1 MFLVKRLVQSLAA
14 AALCC
19 GLSHSAQ
26 AQVGTGWTS
35 TSYSYSIQTSSGCSV
50 SGNTFSVGSGTSGRA
65 ERRYANI
72 TSSQAQMQG
81 TVVVN
86 SLGGDRVSLS
96 QIHEINSATSLV
108 AIKKPGTLYEV
119 EGGATVGPLAIGA
132 STRINMTVVSST
144 GKCQTYQNGSLKT
157 TVTGG
162 GGTFYFKVGAYI
174 TGSGSG
180 PATVTWTG
188 VQFWKK

>member
-1 MFLVKRLVQSLAA
+1 MFVVKSLVRSFVTAVLVGGFTVAA
-14 AALCC
+14 
-19 GLSHSAQ
+19 H

-35 TSYSYSIQTSSGCSV
+35 TSYSYTIQTSSGCSV
-50 SGNTFSVGSGTSGRA
+50 SGNTFKVGSGTSGRA
-65 ERRYANI
+65 ERRYSNI
-72 TSSQAQMQG
+72 SSSQAQMQG

-96 QIHEINSATSLV
+96 QIHEVTRATSLV

-119 EGGATVGPLAIGA
+119 EGGATVGSLAIGA
-132 STRINMTVVSST
+132 STRINMTVVTST

-157 TVTGG
+157 TVSDG
-162 GGTFYFKVGAYI
+162 GGTYYFKVGAYI

>member
-1 MFLVKRLVQSLAA
+1 
-14 AALCC
+14 
-19 GLSHSAQ
+19 
-26 AQVGTGWTS
+26 
-35 TSYSYSIQTSSGCSV
+35 
-50 SGNTFSVGSGTSGRA
+50 
-65 ERRYANI
+65 
-72 TSSQAQMQG
+72 MQG

-119 EGGATVGPLAIGA
+119 EGGATVGSLAIGA

-144 GKCQTYQNGSLKT
+144 GKCETYQNGSLKT

-162 GGTFYFKVGAYI
+162 SGQYYFKVGAYHLQR
-174 TGSGSG
+174 SGL
-180 PATVTWTG
+180 ATVTWTG